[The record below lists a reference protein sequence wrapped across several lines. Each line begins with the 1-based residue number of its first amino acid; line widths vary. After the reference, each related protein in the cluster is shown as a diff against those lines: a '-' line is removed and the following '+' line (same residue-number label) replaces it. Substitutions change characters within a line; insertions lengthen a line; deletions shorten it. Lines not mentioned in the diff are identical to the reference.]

1 MLCDVEMF
9 FFYCVGDHRDLHV
22 MTHSFPTRRSSDLA
36 VPLLDLLH
44 LKARKAIGDLD
55 PLARLAVLRRER
67 TKQPAIFGQR
77 HFDGTAK
84 GDGADDVQIMIHGL
98 SPNHRRGVIRGGVKN
113 DRSMVFDGD
122 AAGAGPSR
130 EWYRLARRRRFGGPA
145 PGPRRGEGMP
155 AVAFTGR

>member
-84 GDGADDVQIMIHGL
+84 GDGADDRSEEHTSELQSLMRISYAVYCME
-98 SPNHRRGVIRGGVKN
+98 NKN
-113 DRSMVFDGD
+113 ITNKTHKKTNRKQKNK
-122 AAGAGPSR
+122 
-130 EWYRLARRRRFGGPA
+130 YL
-145 PGPRRGEGMP
+145 
-155 AVAFTGR
+155 